1 MANTFHLQIVTPD
14 GLAFDGETESLIVK
28 TTQGDVG
35 ILSGHADYFAAISV
49 GRIRVKNP
57 DGSYRKAAVNGG
69 FLRVTKEVTRVV
81 ATSFEWAD
89 QIDLERA
96 QRAKSG
102 AEKAL
107 ASASDPGEVELLKLR
122 LRWANNRINV
132 VEGK

>member
-1 MANTFHLQIVTPD
+1 M
-14 GLAFDGETESLIVK
+14 
-28 TTQGDVG
+28 
-35 ILSGHADYFAAISV
+35 
-49 GRIRVKNP
+49 
-57 DGSYRKAAVNGG
+57 
-69 FLRVTKEVTRVV
+69 V

-122 LRWANNRINV
+122 LRRANNRINV

>member
-1 MANTFHLQIVTPD
+1 MANTFHLQIVTPN

-49 GRIRVKNP
+49 GRIRVKMDN
-57 DGSYRKAAVNGG
+57 GYRKAAVNGG

-89 QIDLERA
+89 QIDMERA
-96 QRAKSG
+96 QRAKAD

-107 ASASDPGEVELLKLR
+107 ASATDASEIAQPNQCGRGPL
-122 LRWANNRINV
+122 I
-132 VEGK
+132 